1 MPVEKSQA
9 LVIVRGMA
17 GAAVGAVLGWF
28 AFDWLFDQGLY
39 GLALPGAL
47 VGLVCGVAS
56 GGTSLVN
63 AIACTVVAIGLAL
76 VIEWKHFAF
85 AVDGSFAY
93 FVTHLHQLRG
103 VTWLMMILGAVFAF
117 WFGRGRTRAS
127 APRRVD

>member
-28 AFDWLFDQGLY
+28 AFDWLYGQGLY

-63 AIACTVVAIGLAL
+63 AIACTVIAIVLSL
-76 VIEWKHFAF
+76 VIEWKHRPFVA
-85 AVDGSFAY
+85 DDSFGY
-93 FVTHLHQLRG
+93 FVTHVHELRG
-103 VTWLMMILGAVFAF
+103 ITWLMMILGAVFAF
-117 WFGRGRTRAS
+117 WFGRGRTRAA
-127 APRRVD
+127 APRRAD